1 MNIDEILDV
10 MDDMLDRAW
19 NLPLTGGR
27 CVVDEERVR
36 DLIDDIRLN
45 IPNEIKQAKQ
55 IVSDRTE
62 IINVAKNEADSIV
75 RKAEERAKY
84 LVSEA
89 EISKQAKAR
98 AEEILAQ
105 SRMKSREMRQATQE
119 FVDTILKNTEDTLS
133 KSLSDVHTTRQALR
147 NPARAAQP
155 EQEEQK
161 K

>member
-10 MDDMLDRAW
+10 MDDMLDRSW

-27 CVVDEERVR
+27 CVVDAERVR

-45 IPNEIKQAKQ
+45 MPAEIKQAKQ
-55 IVSDRTE
+55 IVADRAE
-62 IINVAKNEADSIV
+62 IISVAKNEADSIV

-89 EISKQAKAR
+89 EVNKQARAR

-119 FVDTILKNTEDTLS
+119 FVDNILKNTEETLG
-133 KSLSDVHTTRQALR
+133 KSLGEVRSTRQALR
-147 NPARAAQP
+147 NPQRALQP
-155 EQEEQK
+155 EQEAK